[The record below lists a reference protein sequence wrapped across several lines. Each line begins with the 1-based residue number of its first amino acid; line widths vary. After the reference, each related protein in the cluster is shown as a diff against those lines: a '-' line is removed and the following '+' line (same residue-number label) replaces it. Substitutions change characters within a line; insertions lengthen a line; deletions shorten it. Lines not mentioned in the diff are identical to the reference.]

1 MIPVRNIRR
10 FITKAL
16 TQPGYASSVA
26 LHRLGGYARYHIGG
40 GRAPLPE
47 SVTIFMTHAC
57 NLRCKMCG
65 QWGEKG
71 ATRFE
76 NREFVSHTLSRDEL
90 RSLVD
95 ELARHKTNIT
105 LFGGEPFLHRDCI
118 ETIRHIKSRGLHCLV
133 ITNGSLLRS
142 VADELVQ
149 SGLDELN
156 LSLDGNGT
164 MHDDI
169 RGIDGLF
176 NRIADGIA
184 AVNEA
189 RVKYGTTR
197 PLVNLQCTIMKDN
210 YQRLPELIAAARR
223 FKAHSLTFHHLIHL
237 NDSVYAAQQ
246 ARMDRDLPGTSS
258 HGWAGFVFEHGMD
271 AELLVTAIHGL
282 TSSAHE
288 IPVTVYPNLSA
299 DDIRLYYADPSRVP
313 PGYSP
318 RCLSPWIVGYVFPD
332 GTVRPCLNLDYA
344 FGSIRTSSF
353 HDAWNSPAAIRYRR
367 ALKHNKLF
375 PACARCTELY
385 RY

>member
-1 MIPVRNIRR
+1 MIPFRNIRR
-10 FITKAL
+10 FVNKAI
-16 TQPGYASSVA
+16 TQPRYAAGVA
-26 LHRLGGYARYHIGG
+26 LRRIGGYTRYLLGG
-40 GRAPLPE
+40 GRTLAPE

-71 ATRFE
+71 ASRSE
-76 NREFVSHTLSRDEL
+76 NREFVSHTLSRNEL
-90 RSLVD
+90 HALVD
-95 ELARHKTNIT
+95 ELAQFKTNIT

-118 ETIRHIKSRGLHCLV
+118 DTIRHIKSHGLHCLA

-142 VADELVQ
+142 IADDVVR

-156 LSLDGNGT
+156 LSLDGNGVL
-164 MHDDI
+164 HDGI

-176 NRIADGIA
+176 DRIADGIA
-184 AVNEA
+184 ALNEA
-189 RVKYGTTR
+189 REKQGTGR

-210 YQRLPELIAAARR
+210 YQRLPELIEAAKR
-223 FKAHSLTFHHLIHL
+223 FKAHSLTFHHLIYL
-237 NDSVYAAQQ
+237 NDSVYASQQ
-246 ARMDRDLPGTSS
+246 ACMGAALPGTSS
-258 HGWAGFVFEHGMD
+258 HGWEGFIFEHGM
-271 AELLVTAIHGL
+271 EVERLITAVQSL
-282 TSSAHE
+282 TSTAHE
-288 IPVTVYPNLSA
+288 IPVTVYPNLTA

-318 RCLSPWIVGYVFPD
+318 RCLSPWLVSYVFPD
-332 GTVRPCLNLDYA
+332 GTVRPCLNLDYS
-344 FGSIRTSSF
+344 FGSVRSSTF

-367 ALKHNKLF
+367 ALKQHKLF

>member
-10 FITKAL
+10 FINKAV
-16 TQPGYASSVA
+16 TQPGYAFRVA
-26 LHRLGGYARYHIGG
+26 VRRVGGYARYIGGG

-71 ATRFE
+71 ATRSE

-95 ELARHKTNIT
+95 ELALSRTNIT
-105 LFGGEPFLHRDCI
+105 LFGGEPFLHRDCL
-118 ETIRHIKSRGLHCLV
+118 ETIRHIKSRGLHCVV
-133 ITNGSLLRS
+133 ITNGSLLRG
-142 VADELVQ
+142 VADEVVR

-156 LSLDGNGT
+156 LSLDGNGAL
-164 MHDDI
+164 HDSI

-176 NRIADGIA
+176 DRIADGIDA
-184 AVNEA
+184 INEA
-189 RVKYGTTR
+189 RGKRGSVR

-210 YQRLPELIAAARR
+210 YQRLPELIEAARR

-246 ARMDRDLPGTSS
+246 ACMSATLPGTSS
-258 HGWAGFVFEHGMD
+258 HGWEGFLFEHGMD
-271 AELLVTAIHGL
+271 VERLITAVRDVD
-282 TSSAHE
+282 SAPRA
-288 IPVTVYPNLSA
+288 IPVTVYPNLTA
-299 DDIRLYYADPSRVP
+299 DDIRVYYADTARVP
-313 PGYSP
+313 EGYRP
-318 RCLSPWIVGYVFPD
+318 RCLSPWLVSYVFPD
-332 GTVRPCLNLDYA
+332 GTVRPCLNLDYS
-344 FGSIRTSSF
+344 FGSIRSATFS
-353 HDAWNSPAAIRYRR
+353 DAWNSPAAVRYRR
-367 ALKHNKLF
+367 ALKQHSLF